1 MFIIKVLII
10 WVILFPMIGLAIW
23 FANGMRGSYLAEL
36 KFGFRPYVAM
46 TLLLVS
52 VFSLSYAIS

>member
-10 WVILFPMIGLAIW
+10 WVILFPMLGLALW
-23 FANGMRGSYLAEL
+23 VSNGMRGSYLAEL
-36 KFGFRPYVAM
+36 KVGLRPYVAI

-52 VFSLSYAIS
+52 VLSLSYAIL